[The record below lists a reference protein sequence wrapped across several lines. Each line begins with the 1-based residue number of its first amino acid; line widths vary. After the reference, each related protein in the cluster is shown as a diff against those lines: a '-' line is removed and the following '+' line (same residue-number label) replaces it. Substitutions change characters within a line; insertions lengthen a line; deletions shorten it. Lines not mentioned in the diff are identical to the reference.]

1 VAAPRAWIAEGIT
14 ARILALEGL
23 EGAVA
28 RRDPA
33 AQEAVRRLARNLRT
47 LGIASGS
54 RQMGPEAA
62 RLESAGPAAMPQRLS
77 EFLRFLRDF
86 AREEAGG
93 RLRLLLVEPD
103 VLTARLLEEALDA
116 PTRTITV
123 AGSIA
128 AALEVVAE
136 QEVALI
142 LLELMLPDGDGRQLL
157 GRLRESPATAGIP
170 VFVLAPRVG
179 DEPRAECYALGADAL
194 FDKPPNTAV
203 IAAAVAS
210 RLQRAGEA
218 AFEARH
224 DPLTGL
230 PNRAAFYE
238 SFDRLRATAVRTG
251 APMCIALLRLD
262 PPPGAPPVH
271 SAYDES
277 LRRTA
282 SILSLG
288 LRDTDLVARWGGDA
302 FILALPRARA
312 ADGRRALEKIQERL
326 SAERVHGEGRGQAVS
341 CTAGIVDV
349 LPGQPVDMLL
359 NQADRL
365 VYAGRSAGGRR
376 LLVGDAPLALPE
388 RRILLAQGDP
398 YTAGAIS
405 RRLERE
411 GFLVLHCSDGVSA
424 LQRIDATDVSL
435 VIVDVDLPRLDGFSL
450 VARLRGLKGHGE
462 TPVLMLAGLGEEA
475 HIVRAFESGA
485 DDYLLKPFASPD
497 LIARVRRLLTPRR
510 SRTGDQDAPAG
521 S

>member
-1 VAAPRAWIAEGIT
+1 MAAPRAWIAEGIT

-23 EGAVA
+23 EAAVA
-28 RRDPA
+28 HRDPA

-47 LGIASGS
+47 LGLSSGS
-54 RQMGPEAA
+54 RQLGPEAA
-62 RLESAGPAAMPQRLS
+62 RLESAAPASMPQRLS
-77 EFLRFLRDF
+77 EFLRFLRDLV
-86 AREEAGG
+86 REETGG

-103 VLTARLLEEALDA
+103 VLTARLLEEALEA

-136 QEVALI
+136 QELALI

-157 GRLRESPATAGIP
+157 GRLRETPATAGIP

-179 DEPRAECYALGADAL
+179 NQPRAECYALGADAL
-194 FDKPPNTAV
+194 FDKPPDTAV

-238 SFDRLRATAVRTG
+238 SFDRLRAMAVRGG
-251 APMCIALLRLD
+251 APMCLALLRLD
-262 PPPGAPPVH
+262 PPPGAPPDHTV
-271 SAYDES
+271 SDEP

-282 SILSLG
+282 SILSMG

-302 FILALPRARA
+302 FILVLPRASA
-312 ADGRRALEKIQERL
+312 ADGRRALEKVQERL
-326 SAERVHGEGRGQAVS
+326 SAEHIGGTGLS

-349 LPGQPVDMLL
+349 LPGLPVDMLL

-365 VYAGRSAGGRR
+365 VYAGRSAGGHR

-398 YTAGAIS
+398 YTAGAIR

-411 GFLVLHCSDGVSA
+411 GFLVLHCPDGASA
-424 LQRIDATDVSL
+424 LQCIAATDVSL

-450 VARLRGLKGHGE
+450 VARLRDQKAHRE

-485 DDYLLKPFASPD
+485 DDYLLRPFASPD

-510 SRTGDQDAPAG
+510 SRTRDNDAPAG
-521 S
+521 G